1 MFSGQP
7 VPDSARYLVYPLHYL
22 NYSRWR
28 AVSDLLIGPAEDQ
41 AIDAGWLGWVWAIA
55 AIVAIISSFA
65 PVRSKLV
72 NRVRLVSLAVTAV
85 VAATFLFNETS
96 YRSAHGLLFSTPW
109 AVLGI
114 CRARE
119 VWQQGDSRVR
129 IVILT
134 TLLGLLGY
142 TVAIIGFRATT
153 PQGGL
158 EWGARYALTFYPL
171 LALIA
176 VWDLGAKRREIKT
189 LLVYG
194 ALVFLGFGFQLR
206 GLAVLHQDKH
216 FNATL
221 NQVLSEAPTPYIVS
235 DLWWLPF
242 DAAPIYPQKAIFLAQ
257 TPEKLQEWVA
267 IATTHQVRQFLLIT
281 LNEALLDQ
289 IQQPVT
295 GPNLEVLEA
304 HQLEN
309 LWFFRVIIEPQ

>member
-1 MFSGQP
+1 MLLGLSIYLRLEIAIFSAAWLGSFWVLAQGKRWGAVWAGLALGLSLLPYIPLHRLMFSGQP

-96 YRSAHGLLFSTPW
+96 YRSAHGLWFSSPW

-134 TLLGLLGY
+134 TLMGLLGY

-153 PQGGL
+153 PQG
-158 EWGARYALTFYPL
+158 
-171 LALIA
+171 
-176 VWDLGAKRREIKT
+176 
-189 LLVYG
+189 
-194 ALVFLGFGFQLR
+194 
-206 GLAVLHQDKH
+206 VL
-216 FNATL
+216 
-221 NQVLSEAPTPYIVS
+221 
-235 DLWWLPF
+235 
-242 DAAPIYPQKAIFLAQ
+242 
-257 TPEKLQEWVA
+257 
-267 IATTHQVRQFLLIT
+267 
-281 LNEALLDQ
+281 
-289 IQQPVT
+289 
-295 GPNLEVLEA
+295 
-304 HQLEN
+304 
-309 LWFFRVIIEPQ
+309 